1 MNKHVG
7 SSLDDFLEEE
17 GILEETKLEAEKII
31 SKTKKFRDYLATR
44 LDYSEILELEKQVDL
59 EIQDNQ
65 LCLSFTPA

>member
-1 MNKHVG
+1 MNKYVG

-44 LDYSEILELEKQVDL
+44 LDYNEMLELEKQVDL
-59 EIQDNQ
+59 EMQDNK
-65 LCLSFTPA
+65 